1 MNFSKSRRNLS
12 HLLFFFFFLYYPETV
27 GGIQKLEAN
36 AQQLC

>member
-12 HLLFFFFFLYYPETV
+12 HLLFFFFLYYPETV